1 MLTIICGEDEAASRS
16 FLLELIEKYKK
27 QDFELQRI
35 APSEIEMINSSS
47 SSPGLFSQKRIL
59 LVENLNKTIR
69 KKGDRIQTLL
79 EELDKNKGIELLIW
93 ESGITQRDL
102 KIKKIGKIK
111 EFKPQNNIFKL
122 LDACYPTNL
131 RAFLLSL
138 NEIADV
144 QNEIFI
150 LTMLQRHIRTL
161 LLIKSGSTPSTL
173 QSWQLGKLKSQG
185 GFWSSDKL
193 IFFYDGLFK
202 IDESLKSGKNPY
214 GIKKSLDILACHY
227 LK

>member
-1 MLTIICGEDEAASRS
+1 MVMIICGEDEAASRN
-16 FLLELIEKYKK
+16 FLLELVEKYRT
-27 QDFELQRI
+27 QNFELQRI
-35 APSEIEMINSSS
+35 APSEIETINSTS
-47 SSPGLFSQKRIL
+47 SSPGLFSQKRVL
-59 LVENLNKTIR
+59 LVENLNKAIR
-69 KKGDRIQTLL
+69 KKGDRIQAFL
-79 EELDKNKGIELLIW
+79 ENFDKDKEIELVIW
-93 ESGITQRDL
+93 EGGISQRDL
-102 KIKKIGKIK
+102 KLKKIGKIK

-131 RAFLLSL
+131 RSFLSSLS
-138 NEIADV
+138 EITDP

-161 LLIKSGSTPSTL
+161 LLIKSGGMPSTL
-173 QSWQLGKLKSQG
+173 QSWQLGKLKSQS
-185 GFWSSDKL
+185 GFWSSEKL
-193 IFFYDGLFK
+193 MFFYDGLYK